1 MCLTATP
8 SRSSREE
15 NSSKLAAV
23 ARAFRMVCRSFSLF
37 VSDLVCQ
44 GVIPPAIMGGVLLV
58 QRGPSLF
65 LHPILPVGHAVLAA
79 VQEVDLVKPLPVAHL
94 HDFGLEVS
102 AKAGGAVNGGAMRR
116 SS

>member
-58 QRGPSLF
+58 QRGP
-65 LHPILPVGHAVLAA
+65 ILPVGHAVLAA